1 MERIETSPA
10 RGMKDYLPAE
20 AALRDWMLE
29 VILETYT
36 SRGFQRIETPALENL
51 ERLIGSG
58 GGENEKLIFKVLKRG
73 EKLELSG
80 SDENALADLGLRFDL
95 TVPLARYWAHNQPKL
110 PPVFRAIQIGPVWR
124 AERPQRGRFR
134 QFLQCDID
142 IVGEPSVLAEMEL
155 IAVSVEVARKLG
167 VKAPVLRFNDRRFLD
182 AVLGWAGV
190 PADVGGAVLVALDKL
205 DKIGQEGVLAEIGRL
220 ELEGSVTGRLARF
233 VAESSAGEQLPAG
246 LFKEIGLAEEVVGDM
261 EAIASLAGCSAMAG
275 TALVFDPTVI
285 RGMGY
290 YTGPIYELGVAELGF
305 SIGGGGRY
313 DEMLG
318 RFGRPA
324 PACGFSLG
332 FERISLYLHEQG
344 AHGALVAPELHLRIA
359 SAADY
364 PAALAMAERAV
375 ARGVRASVEGASKKL
390 GAVIRHL
397 REERAGVVAAPRS
410 WVAVAELSKGEL
422 TVHDLTGNTPDLG
435 WLQES

>member
-1 MERIETSPA
+1 METSPA
-10 RGMKDYLPAE
+10 RGMKDYLPIE
-20 AALRDWMLE
+20 AALRDWMLG
-29 VILETYT
+29 VIQETYAL
-36 SRGFQRIETPALENL
+36 RGFQRIETPALENL

-73 EKLELSG
+73 EKLDLAG
-80 SDENALADLGLRFDL
+80 ADENTLADLGLRFDL

-134 QFLQCDID
+134 QFMQCDID
-142 IVGEPSVLAEMEL
+142 IIGEPGVLAEMEL
-155 IAVSVEVARKLG
+155 ITVSVEAAGKLG
-167 VKAPVLRFNDRRFLD
+167 VRNPILRFNDRRFLD
-182 AVLGWAGV
+182 SVLDWAGV
-190 PADVGGAVLVALDKL
+190 PAVAGAAVLIALDKL
-205 DKIGQEGVLAEIGRL
+205 DKVGPKGVRAEIAQM
-220 ELEGSVTGRLARF
+220 ELGEQSTGRLARF
-233 VAESSAGEQLPAG
+233 LEESSASEDLPMG
-246 LFKEIGLAEEVVGDM
+246 LFEEIGLAETVVTDM
-261 EAIASLAGCSAMAG
+261 EAIASLARCSALAG
-275 TALVFDPTVI
+275 TKLVFDPTVI

-344 AHGALVAPELHLRIA
+344 EHGALGAPQLHLRIA
-359 SAADY
+359 TPADY
-364 PAALAMAERAV
+364 PRALAMAERAV
-375 ARGVRASVEGASKKL
+375 ARGVRASIEGASKKL

-397 REERAGVVAAPRS
+397 REEHESAAGSAGPWIAVV
-410 WVAVAELSKGEL
+410 ELSGPEL
-422 TVHDLTGNTPDLG
+422 KIHDVTGDCPELS
-435 WLQES
+435 WLQG

>member
-1 MERIETSPA
+1 MERMETSPA
-10 RGMKDYLPAE
+10 RGMKDYLPIE
-20 AALRDWMLE
+20 AALRDWMLG

-51 ERLIGSG
+51 DRLIGSG

-73 EKLELSG
+73 VKLEIAG
-80 SDENALADLGLRFDL
+80 ADENTLADLGLRFDL

-124 AERPQRGRFR
+124 AERPQRGRYR
-134 QFLQCDID
+134 QFMQCDID

-155 IAVSVEVARKLG
+155 ITVSVEAAARLG
-167 VKAPVLRFNDRRFLD
+167 VRNPVLRFNDRRFLD
-182 AVLGWAGV
+182 SVLDWAGV
-190 PADVGGAVLVALDKL
+190 PSEAGPAVLIALDKL
-205 DKIGQEGVLAEIGRL
+205 DKIGPQGVLAEVARL
-220 ELEGSVTGRLARF
+220 ELGEKASGNLARF
-233 VAESSAGEQLPAG
+233 LEESSASEELPMGFFA
-246 LFKEIGLAEEVVGDM
+246 EIGLDEAVVADM
-261 EAIASLAGCSAMAG
+261 VAIASLSACATLGG
-275 TALVFDPTVI
+275 TKLVFDPTVI

-344 AHGALVAPELHLRIA
+344 AHGAVGAPQVHLRI
-359 SAADY
+359 SSPADY
-364 PAALAMAERAV
+364 PIALAMADRAV
-375 ARGVRASVEGASKKL
+375 ARGVRASIEGTSKKL
-390 GAVIRHL
+390 RAVIRHL
-397 REERAGVVAAPRS
+397 LEEREGAVGAPGAWIAVV
-410 WVAVAELSKGEL
+410 ELSGADLKIHDVTGDCPEL
-422 TVHDLTGNTPDLG
+422 S
-435 WLQES
+435 WLRD

>member
-1 MERIETSPA
+1 METSPA
-10 RGMKDYLPAE
+10 RGMKDYLPIE
-20 AALRDWMLE
+20 AALRDWMLG
-29 VILETYT
+29 VIQETYAL
-36 SRGFQRIETPALENL
+36 RGFQRIETPALENL

-73 EKLELSG
+73 EKLDLAG
-80 SDENALADLGLRFDL
+80 ADENTLADLGLRFDL

-134 QFLQCDID
+134 QFMQCDID
-142 IVGEPSVLAEMEL
+142 IIGEPGVLAEMEL
-155 IAVSVEVARKLG
+155 ITVSVEAAGKLG
-167 VKAPVLRFNDRRFLD
+167 VRNPVLRFNDRRFLD
-182 AVLGWAGV
+182 SVLDWAGV
-190 PADVGGAVLVALDKL
+190 PAAAGAAVLIALDKL
-205 DKIGQEGVLAEIGRL
+205 DKVGPKGVRAEIARMELAEQ
-220 ELEGSVTGRLARF
+220 STGRLARF
-233 VAESSAGEQLPAG
+233 LEESSASEDLPMS
-246 LFKEIGLAEEVVGDM
+246 LFEEIGLAETVVTDM
-261 EAIASLAGCSAMAG
+261 EAIASLAGCSALAG
-275 TALVFDPTVI
+275 TKLVFDPTVI

-290 YTGPIYELGVAELGF
+290 YTGPIYELGVAEMGF

-344 AHGALVAPELHLRIA
+344 EHGTLGAPQLHLRIA
-359 SAADY
+359 TPADY
-364 PAALAMAERAV
+364 PIALAMAERAV
-375 ARGVRASVEGASKKL
+375 ARGVRASIEGASKKL

-397 REERAGVVAAPRS
+397 HEEHESVAGSAGPWIAVV
-410 WVAVAELSKGEL
+410 ELSGPEL
-422 TVHDLTGNTPDLG
+422 KVHDVTGDCPELS
-435 WLQES
+435 WLQG